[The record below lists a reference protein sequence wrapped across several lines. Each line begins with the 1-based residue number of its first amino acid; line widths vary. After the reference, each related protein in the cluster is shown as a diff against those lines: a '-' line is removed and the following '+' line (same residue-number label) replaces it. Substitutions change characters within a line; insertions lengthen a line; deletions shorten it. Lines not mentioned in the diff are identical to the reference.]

1 MSRIKVLDE
10 KLANQIAAGEV
21 VERPSSVVKE
31 LVENAIDAGST
42 TIDVYIEEGGLTLI
56 RVVDNGGGI
65 DPDDLPTAFARHAT
79 SKISSGSDLFRIAS
93 LGFRGEALASIA
105 AVSRLSAISA
115 NSDSGLARKLV
126 IEGGTIVAEEPA
138 NAPQGT
144 EMSVRDLFYN
154 TPARLK
160 YMKSIQT
167 ELGHISDY
175 INRVALA
182 HPGIAVTLK
191 HNGSSLL
198 QTLGTGDRLQ
208 VIAAVYGS
216 STAKA
221 MLPISASD
229 PDFELTGY
237 VSKPELT
244 RANRNGITLV
254 VNGRYIRSFA
264 VNASLQQAYHTLLP
278 INRFPLAVLEVE
290 MHPSLLDVNVH
301 PSKMEVRFSK
311 EAELKALIEK
321 AVKAALG
328 AQRYIPGPDSGKK
341 QPRSGPLYVQ
351 ESIAF
356 HIGDRL
362 ESSGKPSGP
371 ASPADATDGK
381 APGAAISGGSLSP
394 FRQEAQNADFAR
406 DRQIRRQETD
416 STQERPFGS
425 QSGSNARDRS
435 LGSQASSYAGER
447 SPYIPRQATEKL
459 YAPPRQDWGL
469 QNGIHAQADDKGLAA
484 KPVSPAFQ
492 ADTVMEARDIFGS
505 EPAQRENQHYNS
517 TATKALGKE
526 AYEQSQGADES
537 LKGIQEVQGVQEAQD
552 VRDVQGIQDVQR
564 AQDVKDVKEV
574 QELQEVL
581 YALDNAEP
589 YVIGAGAGH
598 AADAG
603 EVFNAQAAF
612 EEKADLATGKALDGE
627 ESSIVAEEPESGG
640 APSTNGADAS
650 AAASGFPELHWI
662 GQHHG
667 TYIVAQAD
675 DGLYLIDQHAAHERI
690 NYEYYLYQ
698 FGHPAAESQGLL
710 VPLTLEFTPGEAMQ
724 LRDRLELFQEA
735 GVDIEP
741 FGAQTFLVRAYPQWL
756 PHGEEK
762 AVLEE
767 MAELLIAERKSI
779 DIGKLREKAAIM
791 CACKASIKAN
801 DRMTREEGDVLLA
814 RLAGCSQPYTC
825 PHGRPIIVHLSTYQL
840 EKMFKRV
847 MS

>member
-1 MSRIKVLDE
+1 MTRIKVLDE

-42 TIDVYIEEGGLTLI
+42 TIDVFVEEGGLSLI

-65 DPDDLPTAFARHAT
+65 DPEDLSTAFQRHAT

-93 LGFRGEALASIA
+93 LGFRGEALPSIA
-105 AVSRLSAISA
+105 AVSRLTSTSA

-126 IEGGTIVAEEPA
+126 IEGGTMVSEEPA

-175 INRVALA
+175 MNRVALA
-182 HPGIAVTLK
+182 HPGIAVTLR
-191 HNGSSLL
+191 HNGSVLL

-221 MLPISASD
+221 MLPVSASD

-254 VNGRYIRSFA
+254 VNGRYIRSFG
-264 VNASLQQAYHTLLP
+264 VNSALLQAYHTLLP
-278 INRFPLAVLEVE
+278 INRYPLAVLEVD

-311 EAELKALIEK
+311 ETELKALIEK
-321 AVKAALG
+321 SVKAALG
-328 AQRYIPGPDSGKK
+328 TQRYIPGPDAGRK
-341 QPRSGPLYVQ
+341 QPRSGPVYTQ

-362 ESSGKPSGP
+362 GQDQEPAGNGSGDNPSGAGALGADSSKLSAGTANTGAAGFFP
-371 ASPADATDGK
+371 VAGRNDSRPDRPYSASSRPYSAGSRSFPQPERQERIP
-381 APGAAISGGSLSP
+381 PGAA
-394 FRQEAQNADFAR
+394 
-406 DRQIRRQETD
+406 
-416 STQERPFGS
+416 
-425 QSGSNARDRS
+425 
-435 LGSQASSYAGER
+435 
-447 SPYIPRQATEKL
+447 EKL
-459 YAPPRQDWGL
+459 YAPPPRANNVPLEPPEQTWQVRESSGL
-469 QNGIHAQADDKGLAA
+469 QTGHLDKAVEKDLEVGAEAAAAEQQAMSVPQEEKEFPAREVPVNHDESTPPRTRFIGHAR
-484 KPVSPAFQ
+484 
-492 ADTVMEARDIFGS
+492 ES
-505 EPAQRENQHYNS
+505 EPAGPSGELSLPAS
-517 TATKALGKE
+517 T
-526 AYEQSQGADES
+526 
-537 LKGIQEVQGVQEAQD
+537 GIA
-552 VRDVQGIQDVQR
+552 I
-564 AQDVKDVKEV
+564 
-574 QELQEVL
+574 
-581 YALDNAEP
+581 
-589 YVIGAGAGH
+589 
-598 AADAG
+598 
-603 EVFNAQAAF
+603 
-612 EEKADLATGKALDGE
+612 T
-627 ESSIVAEEPESGG
+627 
-640 APSTNGADAS
+640 
-650 AAASGFPELHWI
+650 GFPELHWI

-690 NYEYYLYQ
+690 NYEYYLYK

-710 VPLTLEFTPGEAMQ
+710 VPVTLEFTPGEAAQ
-724 LRDRLELFQEA
+724 LRDRLELFREV
-735 GVDIEP
+735 GVEIES
-741 FGAQTFLVRAYPQWL
+741 FGAQTFLVRAYPEWL
-756 PHGEEK
+756 PKGDEQS
-762 AVLEE
+762 VLEE
-767 MAELLIAERKSI
+767 MADLLIAERKSI

-801 DRMTREEGDVLLA
+801 DRMSREEGDVLLA